1 MSSYVLLLLVI
12 IPLAG
17 SFFAL
22 TAKNDRNYVAENVYN
37 VSILSLML
45 NVGMVL
51 YGFSL
56 FDMQKTG
63 LQLMEKFSWFDFPP
77 VQISLG
83 ADIFSLLLILSVNMA
98 FLIAELCL
106 DRRRTERSKTLM
118 ASELL
123 FVSLVNGYF
132 VAADILSF
140 YIFFAASGAP
150 LIILISTYGSQRK
163 KTVLI
168 RFSLYNLIGA
178 LLLLVAVL
186 TMYNFNGD
194 NVPLNAAGRLELNG
208 CTEYCVWLGIFLAFI
223 SRLPIWPFHYWISS
237 INASLKNPLVFLV
250 GNLIPL
256 VGLYGFI
263 RFWPN
268 SVPATIAVYAP
279 VFEIVCI
286 VTMLFISLVSLSH
299 KDIRYKLF
307 AYTTVYYLLYLTSV
321 FLPTDVLTQNI
332 GYSLFSYI
340 IIVTVLSFLI
350 SHIEH
355 QKKEL
360 GIYSAGGILCYMPRT
375 SKCLSLFVLAGIGL
389 PVTSLFWNNFLIIS
403 EIFNYNLILGI
414 MVMLSLFMVALSL
427 LEELYRMKDKS
438 NAASACILGADLP
451 NLHFAVY
458 IGCLLILFFSFFK
471 PLWFVF

>member
-22 TAKNDRNYVAENVYN
+22 TAKNDRNYAAENVYN

-45 NVGMVL
+45 NVGMVV

-83 ADIFSLLLILSVNMA
+83 ADVFSLLLILSVNMA

-106 DRRRTERSKTLM
+106 DRRRTERSKTLI

-256 VGLYGFI
+256 VG
-263 RFWPN
+263 
-268 SVPATIAVYAP
+268 
-279 VFEIVCI
+279 
-286 VTMLFISLVSLSH
+286 LSH